1 MKENFKNF
9 IKRARASKLSETEKD
24 VLRSKILEFISW
36 NPIRGKA
43 PILRDRNY
51 ISIFEVRYFMKA
63 ASIALICVLVVGGSG
78 VSYAAA
84 KALPG
89 EALYSVKININ
100 EGIEET
106 LATTPKAKLAVQSEH
121 IQRRLDEVQTLRKEN
136 KLSSSAQK
144 IVIDKLDEHTQE
156 ASKSIEMLREQGD
169 VSSILEATSSLTP
182 IFEANKEILEKEN
195 TKKEI
200 INDPEDTRDETK
212 VLIAKI
218 DDSSKVFQEQENSI
232 IASVDTENTDTSV
245 ALMSTT
251 TEILADTGPTE
262 EEIATKKVAS
272 EVKAISR
279 QISEIVQDRIGSAKD
294 KLDDIKAEVRAEEAA
309 KISAETKAR
318 EEAKKLEISL
328 NAPTTISPTATTTP
342 PNISVKVESTEKK
355 SLVTMIEK
363 TPSSTPP
370 AIDEPIV
377 ETEIKIDTSEFDAI
391 YAQIKIAEDILRQA
405 TNLLDDKNFKGAL
418 TLAQQANKIA
428 EEIEAK
434 RRLKA
439 LELSKK
445 TNESTTLKAS
455 VGETIEAE

>member
-279 QISEIVQDRIGSAKD
+279 QISEIVQDRIDSAKD
-294 KLDDIKAEVRAEEAA
+294 KLDDIKTEVRAEEAA

-363 TPSSTPP
+363 NSVFYS
-370 AIDEPIV
+370 A
-377 ETEIKIDTSEFDAI
+377 S
-391 YAQIKIAEDILRQA
+391 Y
-405 TNLLDDKNFKGAL
+405 
-418 TLAQQANKIA
+418 
-428 EEIEAK
+428 
-434 RRLKA
+434 RR
-439 LELSKK
+439 
-445 TNESTTLKAS
+445 TGCRNRDQN
-455 VGETIEAE
+455 